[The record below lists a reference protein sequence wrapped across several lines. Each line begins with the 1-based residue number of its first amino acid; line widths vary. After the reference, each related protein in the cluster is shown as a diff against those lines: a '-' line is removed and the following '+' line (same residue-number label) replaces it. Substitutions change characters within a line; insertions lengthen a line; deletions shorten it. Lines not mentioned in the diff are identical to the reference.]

1 MTQNA
6 PAKTANKVT
15 IYSSNLCGFC
25 FRAKRLLDSKGV
37 AYEEINVDQRNDLR
51 QHMMQITGRR
61 SVPQIII
68 NGDAIGVC
76 DELYLLDRQQKL
88 DPLLVAS

>member
-1 MTQNA
+1 MTDHA
-6 PAKTANKVT
+6 TMKTIAKVT

-25 FRAKRLLDSKGV
+25 FRAKRLLDSKGI

-61 SVPQIII
+61 TVPQILI
-68 NGDAIGVC
+68 NGDAIGGC

-88 DPLLVAS
+88 DPLLAAS